1 MRLFLTDVFCSFQAF
16 SRQLIEPL
24 WFFPFSLSFL
34 LQLCIRYMHITLTA
48 MGCRCCCKSNDSKK
62 AWYSFCYLFFLSYLY
77 SVFSNTLYPPPLY
90 WTGRLHKSARVLT
103 LSLFWDRSDNCLWST
118 FRIFKHLVL
127 LQSLCWASPPRTGG
141 SGSVFQLPSHQNQPC
156 VPILLCWVGHNA
168 DKIQHSILVAL
179 CNCIDRYWQRTVYT
193 KVYTVLLVNISTVYF
208 VSVVMSNF
216 SADNVITHSFYL
228 LLFINNLFGVI

>member
-1 MRLFLTDVFCSFQAF
+1 
-16 SRQLIEPL
+16 
-24 WFFPFSLSFL
+24 
-34 LQLCIRYMHITLTA
+34 
-48 MGCRCCCKSNDSKK
+48 
-62 AWYSFCYLFFLSYLY
+62 
-77 SVFSNTLYPPPLY
+77 
-90 WTGRLHKSARVLT
+90 
-103 LSLFWDRSDNCLWST
+103 
-118 FRIFKHLVL
+118 L

-228 LLFINNLFGVI
+228 FTFC